1 LSPRDR
7 LTHNSLVDSLMKNYH
22 LECRPL
28 LCQFEIEIAEEFS
41 DDNLLELL
49 SGNKADVA
57 VSGNLSI
64 ANSTKV
70 TRVRVETTDDE

>member
-1 LSPRDR
+1 
-7 LTHNSLVDSLMKNYH
+7 MKNYP

-41 DDNLLELL
+41 DDNLLELH

>member
-1 LSPRDR
+1 
-7 LTHNSLVDSLMKNYH
+7 MKNYP

-28 LCQFEIEIAEEFS
+28 LCQFEIEIAEFS

>member
-1 LSPRDR
+1 
-7 LTHNSLVDSLMKNYH
+7 MKNYP

-28 LCQFEIEIAEEFS
+28 LSQFEIEIAEEFS
-41 DDNLLELL
+41 DDNLLELV
-49 SGNKADVA
+49 SGNKANVA

>member
-1 LSPRDR
+1 
-7 LTHNSLVDSLMKNYH
+7 MKNYP

-41 DDNLLELL
+41 DDSLLGQLP
-49 SGNKADVA
+49 SNKADMA
-57 VSGNLSI
+57 VTGQLSI